1 MSNKENEKIT
11 NSCEDSN
18 SPKINDKGRRLLETA
33 ANALNSENP
42 DGVMGFGSHE
52 IKYKDNPSNITI
64 DSKNKKTKEGQN
76 LEYKK
81 DDINKQI

>member
-1 MSNKENEKIT
+1 
-11 NSCEDSN
+11 
-18 SPKINDKGRRLLETA
+18 
-33 ANALNSENP
+33 
-42 DGVMGFGSHE
+42 MGFGSHE